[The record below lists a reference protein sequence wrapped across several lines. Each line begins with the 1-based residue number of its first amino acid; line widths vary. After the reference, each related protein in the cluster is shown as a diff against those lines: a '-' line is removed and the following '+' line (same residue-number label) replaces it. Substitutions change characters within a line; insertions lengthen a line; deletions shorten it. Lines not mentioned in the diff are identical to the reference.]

1 MGIEGVDIANKLFP
15 KETGE
20 IPYEIGTA
28 VVVVSGFEKQLLL
41 NPSLVSEQF
50 TSEERLHCEDKPEK
64 LAGRHAGKIAI
75 SQVLR
80 YLNPHDVSIEPL
92 SSGQPAV
99 RLSGWAEHSAGP
111 KRIHISIAHDAD
123 LAAAMVLSS
132 PQNLPSPGIG
142 LDIASVD
149 RITEA
154 SGKHG
159 DRFLKR
165 QYTQSEIDESS
176 GDMEILTEKWAGKE
190 ALAKALGTG
199 FWRDGVAFTDVEII
213 GSEANLTGGALA
225 RAREL
230 GYSSWRIHI
239 QRSVSDTIV
248 SYAIIY

>member
-1 MGIEGVDIANKLFP
+1 MVISSSHD
-15 KETGE
+15 
-20 IPYEIGTA
+20 
-28 VVVVSGFEKQLLL
+28 
-41 NPSLVSEQF
+41 SL
-50 TSEERLHCEDKPEK
+50 T
-64 LAGRHAGKIAI
+64 
-75 SQVLR
+75 
-80 YLNPHDVSIEPL
+80 
-92 SSGQPAV
+92 
-99 RLSGWAEHSAGP
+99 
-111 KRIHISIAHDAD
+111 
-123 LAAAMVLSS
+123 
-132 PQNLPSPGIG
+132 PGIG

-154 SGKHG
+154 IGKHG

-165 QYTQSEIDESS
+165 QYTQNEVDESN
-176 GDMEILTEKWAGKE
+176 GDIETLTEKWAGKE

-239 QRSVSDTIV
+239 QRGASDAVV